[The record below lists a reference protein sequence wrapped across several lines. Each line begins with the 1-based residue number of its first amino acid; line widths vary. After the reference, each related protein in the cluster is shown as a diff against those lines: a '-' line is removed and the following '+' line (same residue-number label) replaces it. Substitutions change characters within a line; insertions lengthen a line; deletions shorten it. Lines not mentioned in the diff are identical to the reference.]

1 MKLYSESTHLTDFG
15 HASLWPISIYFLTQS
30 KYTRGHPSVF
40 PVHHLAYIPS
50 LPDTLQ
56 DFYMKRELIQQ
67 IWLLLLDDQFMYT
80 YVHGLLLLHGD
91 GLWCRLFL
99 RFLMYAADYLEKIL
113 LACLWYFATCPCPRC
128 HINKDGIIKMGILND
143 LHCHNWVRQG
153 NLDVLYHIKIARCWL
168 FEDGLPLT
176 SKYMRRIL
184 DPLSI
189 TPTQSVFS
197 IRLREHSFN
206 FYLLFVPNLMHEC
219 KLGIWKSTWIHL
231 LCILYAVSN
240 DKVQE
245 LNLQSQHLEG
255 LPSVVLP
262 PMSQS
267 RASSLCETLK
277 PDSRY
282 MLLRLHYH
290 DNDLLLMLLI
300 QCFCPAYKG
309 LLTIKAD
316 NAIVLNLSFDLATWH
331 ALAKLHKHTSLTV
344 SGLDTATIEG
354 GRSICLFTKNT
365 CAYYIT
371 LELPAKD
378 NAACTRRKAVSTKIT
393 AGQAPHKR
401 KMYNYTTY
409 KFHSMHDFPP
419 RHSLEV
425 PLPTEDGPLL
435 YMGNP
440 CERYYI
446 ADSQRDHEELTVRVS
461 SHPGNLALT
470 DFIVELKNHIFLRLN
485 PESAMI
491 DDCCTAA
498 DHTRILICNNHL
510 YSHQVCCVNFTA
522 YDRQHSQDSI
532 NPQTHADILLLS
544 PEARK
549 ADSDLSAHLYMY
561 ARVLKVLHVNVCLVD
576 APVNV
581 LDNNFGFINPHNI
594 IRGTHL
600 IPTFT
605 HGHTDEL
612 LREPIIMCQETL
624 SDRDGQVTDF
634 WFYYINIFADR
645 DMFMRYYASL
655 EDDNNNDNN
664 DGGLPAAHRN
674 AAPHQLDTSAQ
685 CSQSPIDAPIKEAHC
700 KEDILRLVPELQR
713 RAQNSA
719 LNADNDMEEEELAML
734 QDDHNSEDKE
744 LMANVDVP
752 VDEADEHSDYG
763 EDHTDGHGAGFDG
776 EDDDFGLR
784 NCAPS

>member
-1 MKLYSESTHLTDFG
+1 M
-15 HASLWPISIYFLTQS
+15 
-30 KYTRGHPSVF
+30 
-40 PVHHLAYIPS
+40 
-50 LPDTLQ
+50 DT
-56 DFYMKRELIQQ
+56 
-67 IWLLLLDDQFMYT
+67 
-80 YVHGLLLLHGD
+80 
-91 GLWCRLFL
+91 
-99 RFLMYAADYLEKIL
+99 
-113 LACLWYFATCPCPRC
+113 
-128 HINKDGIIKMGILND
+128 LND
-143 LHCHNWVRQG
+143 LHCHNWVRQD
-153 NLDVLYHIKIARCWL
+153 NQDVLYHIKIARCWL

-176 SKYMRRIL
+176 SKYMGRIL

-240 DKVQE
+240 NKVQE

-290 DNDLLLMLLI
+290 DNDLLLMLPI
-300 QCFCPAYKG
+300 QCFRPAYEG

-316 NAIVLNLSFDLATWH
+316 NAIVLNLGFDLATWH
-331 ALAKLHKHTSLTV
+331 ALAKLRKHTSLTV
-344 SGLDTATIEG
+344 SGLDTATVEG
-354 GRSICLFTKNT
+354 GRSIRLFTKKT
-365 CAYYIT
+365 CAYYIN

-378 NAACTRRKAVSTKIT
+378 NAACTRCKAVSTKIT
-393 AGQAPHKR
+393 AGQAPHKH

-409 KFHSMHDFPP
+409 KFHSMRDFPP
-419 RHSLEV
+419 AIRMCSATDNYNTQIGKRKHRHIKRYYTRMNKNHTNLQIAQHMRRGEKLHLIKLRVDAWHAACMSCPQTDSLRLEA

-435 YMGNP
+435 
-440 CERYYI
+440 
-446 ADSQRDHEELTVRVS
+446 DHEELTVWVS

-491 DDCCTAA
+491 DDCCTAT
-498 DHTRILICNNHL
+498 DRTRILICNNRL
-510 YSHQVCCVNFTA
+510 YSHQVCCVNFTT

-532 NPQTHADILLLS
+532 NPRTHADILLLS
-544 PEARK
+544 PKARK
-549 ADSDLSAHLYMY
+549 ADSDLSAHLYI
-561 ARVLKVLHVNVCLVD
+561 
-576 APVNV
+576 
-581 LDNNFGFINPHNI
+581 FGFINPHNI
-594 IRGTHL
+594 ICGTHL

-612 LREPIIMCQETL
+612 LREPTIMCQETL

-645 DMFMRYYASL
+645 NMFMRYL
-655 EDDNNNDNN
+655 EDDNNNNNN
-664 DGGLPAAHRN
+664 DGRLPAAHRN

-685 CSQSPIDAPIKEAHC
+685 SSQSLIDAPIKEAHC
-700 KEDILRLVPELQR
+700 KEDILRL
-713 RAQNSA
+713 
-719 LNADNDMEEEELAML
+719 EEELAML
-734 QDDHNSEDKE
+734 EDDHNSEDKE
-744 LMANVDVP
+744 LMANADVP
-752 VDEADEHSDYG
+752 VDEADEHSEYG
-763 EDHTDGHGAGFDG
+763 EDHTDGRGAGFDE
-776 EDDDFGLR
+776 EDDEFGLR